1 MSTTANVDPDEIR
14 KFEEL
19 ASRWWDPES
28 EFKPLHAIN
37 PLRFDYINTRS
48 PVAGQNVIDI
58 GCGGGLLSEAL
69 ASAGATVTGVDMG
82 ETPLAVAREHA
93 KQSGVEIRYEQ
104 TTAEDIADAESG
116 SYDIVTCLEMLEHVP
131 DPGAVVAACSQLLKP
146 GGTAYFS
153 TINRTAKGYL
163 LAVIGA
169 EYVLNLLPKG
179 THDYARFIRPSEL
192 ELFARQARL
201 SLQHITGLHYNPLTR
216 EYRLGPGVDV
226 NYMMHC
232 TRDLSE

>member
-1 MSTTANVDPDEIR
+1 MSATANVDPDEIR

-19 ASRWWDPES
+19 AARWWDPQS

-37 PLRFDYINTRS
+37 PLRLEYICERS
-48 PVAGQNVIDI
+48 PVEGKTVIDV

-69 ASAGATVTGVDMG
+69 AKAGATVTGVDMG

-93 KQSGVEIRYEQ
+93 ATHGVEVRYER
-104 TTAEDIADAESG
+104 TTAEQIAASEAG
-116 SYDIVTCLEMLEHVP
+116 QYDIVTCLEMLEHVP
-131 DPGAVVAACSQLLKP
+131 DPAAVVAACSQLLKP

-163 LAVIGA
+163 FAVIGA
-169 EYVLNLLPKG
+169 EYVLSLLPKG
-179 THDYARFIRPSEL
+179 THDYDKFIRPSEL
-192 ELFARQARL
+192 EQFAREAGL
-201 SLQHITGLHYNPLTR
+201 TLQHITGLHYNPLTR
-216 EYRLGPGVDV
+216 VYRLGPGVDV

-232 TRDLSE
+232 TSDPAE